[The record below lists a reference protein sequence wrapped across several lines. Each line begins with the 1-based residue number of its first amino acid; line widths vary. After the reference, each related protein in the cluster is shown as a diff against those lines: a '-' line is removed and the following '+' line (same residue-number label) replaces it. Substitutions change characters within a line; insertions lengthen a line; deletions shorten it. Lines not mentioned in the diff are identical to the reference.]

1 MFENITKI
9 TDFLWGTPLTLFV
22 VIVGLY
28 LTYCCKFIQL
38 TKIKTIYRN
47 TLKKI
52 FKKKQIEDGE
62 RKTISTVLAGTIGTG
77 NIAGIASAIAVG
89 GPGAIFWMW
98 VISFISM
105 ATKMSEV
112 ALAVKYREKN
122 KDGSYIGGPMYYIKH
137 ITGNF
142 GKILALIYSIALLI
156 YVITDSCFAQ
166 MNTLATTINE
176 TFNIPLIII
185 GMVVMFI
192 SIIIINQGFD
202 KTSNILRK
210 IVPVM
215 TIIYLISTII
225 VIVLHIK
232 DIPNAICLIIKCA
245 FSPAPVMGGFAG
257 ATIMMAISKGAARGI
272 FANEAGLGTS
282 STVYSKDP
290 KAIPLKQGLWGIMEV
305 ALVSFGTCTL
315 TALLIM
321 STGVINTG
329 NTGSILVL
337 NAFETIYGKL
347 GKIIL
352 CVIIT
357 LFAYSTYIGF
367 FTEFKTSMTYLF
379 GEDKFKYLKWIYY
392 IPIIFAVLLPIDA
405 IWALADISVGFIII
419 PNLISLIYF
428 RKDIREISNGI
439 NEIQN
444 LGKMYV
450 SQ

>member
-1 MFENITKI
+1 
-9 TDFLWGTPLTLFV
+9 
-22 VIVGLY
+22 
-28 LTYCCKFIQL
+28 
-38 TKIKTIYRN
+38 
-47 TLKKI
+47 
-52 FKKKQIEDGE
+52 
-62 RKTISTVLAGTIGTG
+62 
-77 NIAGIASAIAVG
+77 
-89 GPGAIFWMW
+89 
-98 VISFISM
+98 
-105 ATKMSEV
+105 
-112 ALAVKYREKN
+112 
-122 KDGSYIGGPMYYIKH
+122 
-137 ITGNF
+137 
-142 GKILALIYSIALLI
+142 
-156 YVITDSCFAQ
+156 
-166 MNTLATTINE
+166 LATTINE

-185 GMVVMFI
+185 GIVVMFI

-202 KTSNILRK
+202 KTSNVLRK
-210 IVPVM
+210 VVPTM
-215 TIIYLISTII
+215 TVIYLISTII
-225 VIVLHIK
+225 VIAMHINN
-232 DIPNAICLIIKCA
+232 IPNAICLIIKCA
-245 FSPAPVMGGFAG
+245 FYPAPVMGGFAG

-282 STVYSKDP
+282 STIYSKDP

-379 GEDKFKYLKWIYY
+379 GEEKFKYLKWIYY

-428 RKDIREISNGI
+428 RKDIKEISNGI

-444 LGKMYV
+444 SEK
-450 SQ
+450 

>member
-1 MFENITKI
+1 MFDNITKI

-22 VIVGLY
+22 VIVGIY
-28 LTYCCKFIQL
+28 LSYCCKFIQI
-38 TKIKTIYRN
+38 TKIRTIFRN

-52 FKKKQIEDGE
+52 MKSNKMNEGE

-112 ALAVKYREKN
+112 ALAVKYREKES
-122 KDGSYIGGPMYYIKH
+122 DGTYIGGPMYYIKH
-137 ITGNF
+137 ISGKV
-142 GKILALIYSIALLI
+142 GKILAIVYSVALLI

-166 MNTLATTINE
+166 MNTLATTIND
-176 TFNIPLIII
+176 TFNIPLIFI
-185 GMVVMFI
+185 GIVVMLI
-192 SIIIINQGFD
+192 SIFIINQGFD
-202 KTSNILRK
+202 KTSNILK
-210 IVPVM
+210 KVVPIM
-215 TIIYLISTII
+215 TLLYLVSAISV
-225 VIVLHIK
+225 VIVNIK
-232 DIPNAICLIIKCA
+232 NIPDAIGLIFKYA
-245 FSPAPVMGGFAG
+245 FSPTPVIGGFAG
-257 ATIMMAISKGAARGI
+257 ATVMMAISKGSARGI

-290 KAIPLKQGLWGIMEV
+290 NAIPLKQGMWGMMEV

-337 NAFETIYGKL
+337 DAFETLYGNM

-367 FTEFKTSMTYLF
+367 FTEFKTSMIYLF
-379 GEDKFKYLKWIYY
+379 GEKRFKYLKWIYY
-392 IPIIFAVLLPIDA
+392 VPIVFAVLLPIDA

-419 PNLISLIYF
+419 PNLISLVYF
-428 RKDIREISNGI
+428 RKDIKEISS
-439 NEIQN
+439 EIKLN
-444 LGKMYV
+444 TYKNKLT
-450 SQ
+450 

>member
-1 MFENITKI
+1 MFENITRI
-9 TDFLWGTPLTLFV
+9 TDFLWGTPLTLFI

-28 LTYCCKFIQL
+28 LAYCCNFIQV
-38 TKIKTIYRN
+38 TKIKKIYRN
-47 TLKKI
+47 TLKKL
-52 FKKKQIEDGE
+52 FKKNEIEEGE

-98 VISFISM
+98 IISFISM

-122 KDGSYIGGPMYYIKH
+122 KDGTYIGGSMYYIKH
-137 ITGNF
+137 ITGKL
-142 GKILALIYSIALLI
+142 GKILAIIYSIALLV

-185 GMVVMFI
+185 GIVVMLL
-192 SIIIINQGFD
+192 SIIIISQGFN
-202 KTSNILRK
+202 KTSNILKK
-210 IVPVM
+210 IVPIM
-215 TIIYLISTII
+215 TIIYLISTVI
-225 VIVLHIK
+225 VIIMHVNNL
-232 DIPNAICLIIKCA
+232 PNAMSLILKCA

-282 STVYSKDP
+282 STIYSRDP
-290 KAIPLKQGLWGIMEV
+290 KAVPLKQGLWGIIEV

-352 CVIIT
+352 CIIIT

-379 GEDKFKYLKWIYY
+379 GERRFKYLKWIYY

-405 IWALADISVGFIII
+405 IWALADMSVGFIII

-428 RKDIREISNGI
+428 RRDIKEISK
-439 NEIQN
+439 EI
-444 LGKMYV
+444 KEM
-450 SQ
+450 

>member
-22 VIVGLY
+22 VMVGLY
-28 LTYCCKFIQL
+28 LSYCCKFIQV
-38 TKIKTIYRN
+38 TKIKKIYRN
-47 TLKKI
+47 TLKKL
-52 FKKKQIEDGE
+52 FKKNKMEDGE

-112 ALAVKYREKN
+112 ALAVRYREKN
-122 KDGSYIGGPMYYIKH
+122 KDGTYIGGPMYYIKH
-137 ITGNF
+137 ITGKI
-142 GKILALIYSIALLI
+142 GKVLAIIYSIALLV

-176 TFNIPLIII
+176 TFNIPLMII
-185 GMVVMFI
+185 GIVIMII

-202 KTSNILRK
+202 KTSNILKK
-210 IVPVM
+210 IVPIM
-215 TIIYLISTII
+215 TIIYLISVVI
-225 VIVLHIK
+225 VIIMHVNN
-232 DIPNAICLIIKCA
+232 IPNAISLIFRCA
-245 FSPAPVMGGFAG
+245 FSPAPIMGGFAG
-257 ATIMMAISKGAARGI
+257 ATIMMAVSKGAARGI

-282 STVYSKDP
+282 STIYSKDP
-290 KAIPLKQGLWGIMEV
+290 NAFPLKQGVWGIMEV

-337 NAFETIYGKL
+337 SAFETTYGNL

-352 CVIIT
+352 CIIIS

-379 GEDKFKYLKWIYY
+379 GKRRFKYLKWIYY
-392 IPIIFAVLLPIDA
+392 VPIIFAVLLPIDA
-405 IWALADISVGFIII
+405 IWALADMSVGFIII

-428 RKDIREISNGI
+428 RKDIKEISKGI
-439 NEIQN
+439 KE
-444 LGKMYV
+444 M
-450 SQ
+450 

>member
-28 LTYCCKFIQL
+28 LSYCCNFIQA
-38 TKIKTIYRN
+38 TKIKKIYRN
-47 TLKKI
+47 TLKKL
-52 FKKKQIEDGE
+52 FKKNKMEEGE

-122 KDGSYIGGPMYYIKH
+122 KDGTYIGGPMYYIKH
-137 ITGNF
+137 ITGKI
-142 GKILALIYSIALLI
+142 GKILAIIYSIALLV
-156 YVITDSCFAQ
+156 YVITDACFAQ

-185 GMVVMFI
+185 GIVVMLI

-202 KTSNILRK
+202 KTSNILKK
-210 IVPVM
+210 IVPIM
-215 TIIYLISTII
+215 TIIYLISAVI
-225 VIVLHIK
+225 VIIMHVDNL
-232 DIPNAICLIIKCA
+232 PNAISLIIKCA
-245 FSPAPVMGGFAG
+245 FSPAPIMGGFAG

-282 STVYSKDP
+282 STIYSKDP
-290 KAIPLKQGLWGIMEV
+290 NAVPLKQGIWGIMEV
-305 ALVSFGTCTL
+305 AIVSFGTCTL

-337 NAFETIYGKL
+337 NAFETIYGNL

-352 CVIIT
+352 CIIIT

-379 GEDKFKYLKWIYY
+379 GEKSFKYLKWIYY
-392 IPIIFAVLLPIDA
+392 VPIIFAVLLPIDE
-405 IWALADISVGFIII
+405 IWALADMSVGFIII
-419 PNLISLIYF
+419 PNLVSLIYF
-428 RKDIREISNGI
+428 RKDIKQISKGI
-439 NEIQN
+439 KE
-444 LGKMYV
+444 M
-450 SQ
+450 